1 IYWSAPMLSSRKTL
15 SFAAKRPGIGRFLPF
30 ILILLVS
37 SSSLLSAAEPAERI
51 AAVVNGEIIF
61 LSDLERYRLFF
72 EPLEKK
78 TETPAD
84 PMKILEAMINRRLL
98 LKEARRFILEGPT
111 EEETDQ
117 RLKRVRQRFKD
128 EPAFLQ
134 ALDRTGFSLEE
145 LKGEIRGELWVE
157 RLLQERVQ
165 SFIFITPRQVEQY
178 YQGNAEEFKG
188 KKLPEVEPV
197 IRKRLTEER
206 EALKTRE
213 YLARL
218 REHADIQ
225 INLAVREPTS
235 PAQSSP
241 IPPAH

>member
-1 IYWSAPMLSSRKTL
+1 MLSSRKTL

-61 LSDLERYRLFF
+61 LSDLQRYRLFF
-72 EPLEKK
+72 EPPEKK
-78 TETPAD
+78 TEAPAD
-84 PMKILEAMINRRLL
+84 PMKTLEAIVNRRLL

-134 ALDRTGFSLEE
+134 ALDQTGFSLEE
-145 LKGEIRGELWVE
+145 
-157 RLLQERVQ
+157 
-165 SFIFITPRQVEQY
+165 
-178 YQGNAEEFKG
+178 
-188 KKLPEVEPV
+188 
-197 IRKRLTEER
+197 
-206 EALKTRE
+206 
-213 YLARL
+213 
-218 REHADIQ
+218 
-225 INLAVREPTS
+225 
-235 PAQSSP
+235 
-241 IPPAH
+241 